1 VPILISFFLAASA
14 SLSLSLSPFLGSI
27 VPGSWPDWLNLLL
40 LESIRGEI
48 FAGAGSIDGLL
59 ISGFRDSSPI
69 LEIERGG
76 GDGGVGWAA
85 GVQLLPLP
93 EPRLPPRRHH
103 LQGLSGEE
111 ELEFLGICGADCSS
125 DKY

>member
-1 VPILISFFLAASA
+1 MRRLLDSFDLVNR
-14 SLSLSLSPFLGSI
+14 LQ
-27 VPGSWPDWLNLLL
+27 
-40 LESIRGEI
+40 
-48 FAGAGSIDGLL
+48 
-59 ISGFRDSSPI
+59 
-69 LEIERGG
+69 ERGG